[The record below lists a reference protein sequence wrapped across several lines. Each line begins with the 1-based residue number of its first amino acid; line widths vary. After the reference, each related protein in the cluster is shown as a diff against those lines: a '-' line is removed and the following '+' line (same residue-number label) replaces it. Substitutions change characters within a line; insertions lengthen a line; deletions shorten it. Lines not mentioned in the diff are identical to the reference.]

1 MAPTCG
7 ILRSAELNRQSSSR
21 HNDPHEG
28 AGVRDEPEEVRRR
41 QLIEVTI
48 DSLAEVG
55 YVGSTLAQI
64 AQRADVSPGLV
75 AHYFGDKDG
84 LLEATFRT
92 LARRIAERVR
102 ERLKL
107 VRTPRGRVQAV
118 IDTNLAPEEFDQ
130 RTGTAWL
137 AFWGQV
143 LHVKGLKRVQTVYQR
158 RMLSNLRH
166 ALKRLLPAEEARSL
180 AAMIAAMIDGVWLRA
195 ALSRWEEAD
204 SESAR
209 AMLTAFVDSRLRE
222 AAAPESGGPVMAAAS
237 SPRVAASP
245 GMASS
250 RPESFTTINPATGEV
265 LAEIAIDGP
274 AEVAAAV
281 ARASAA
287 QQPWASLPGAA
298 RGRILRRAADILRAR
313 NAELAELETR
323 DTGKPI
329 QETSAVDVLSGAEC
343 LEYYAGLAASVAGEH
358 LDLGPQAFGYTRRE
372 PLGVVAGIGAWNYPL
387 QIACWKAAP
396 ALACGNAM
404 IFKPAEL
411 TPLTAMKLRD
421 ILAEAGLPEGVFQ
434 VVQGT
439 ADTGR
444 LLTAHPAI
452 RKVSLTGEVGTGR
465 AVMADAAASLKQVTL
480 ELGGKSP
487 LIVFEDAK
495 LENAVG
501 GALLGNFY
509 SAGEVCS
516 NGTRV
521 FVHRAIKAAFLER
534 LAARVSAMRI
544 GDPLDPATQVGA
556 LISEE
561 HMRKVLA
568 YIARGQ
574 AEGARLVVGGQR
586 VTSGDLANGCFIAPT
601 VFDDCHDDMA
611 IVREEIFGPVMS
623 VLEFED
629 EEEVI
634 ARANATDFG
643 LAAGVFTNDLTRAHR
658 VIARLQAGT
667 CWINHYN
674 VTPIELPF
682 GGVKLSGLGRE
693 NGRAAIEHYT
703 QVKSVYVAMSDVDAP
718 Y

>member
-1 MAPTCG
+1 MNKQSTTLKELVHHG
-7 ILRSAELNRQSSSR
+7 SSA
-21 HNDPHEG
+21 
-28 AGVRDEPEEVRRR
+28 ARDEGEEARRV

-55 YVGSTLAQI
+55 YVGTTLAEI
-64 AQRADVSPGLV
+64 ARRAGVSPGLV
-75 AHYFGDKDG
+75 SHYFGDKDG
-84 LLEATFRT
+84 LLEAAFRT
-92 LARRIAERVR
+92 LARTLAVRVR
-102 ERLKL
+102 ARLAQA
-107 VRTPRGRVQAV
+107 RTPRARVQAV

-143 LHVKGLKRVQTVYQR
+143 LHVRGLKRVQTAYQR
-158 RMLSNLRH
+158 RMLSNLRSD
-166 ALKRLLPAEEARSL
+166 LRRMIPGEEARSL

-195 ALSRWEEAD
+195 ALSEWQEAD
-204 SESAR
+204 SEAAR
-209 AMLTAFVDSRLRE
+209 ALLTAFVEGRLSELAQAETER
-222 AAAPESGGPVMAAAS
+222 ANARATAQTCRAGDTLRA
-237 SPRVAASP
+237 
-245 GMASS
+245 
-250 RPESFTTINPATGEV
+250 INPATGAL
-265 LAEIAIDGP
+265 LAELAPDG
-274 AEVAAAV
+274 AEQVDAAV
-281 ARASAA
+281 ARARAA
-287 QQPWASLPGAA
+287 QGEWAALTGAE
-298 RGRILRRAADILRAR
+298 RGRILQRAARVLRER
-313 NAELAELETR
+313 NDELAELETR
-323 DTGKPI
+323 NTGKPI
-329 QETSAVDVLSGAEC
+329 QETRSVDVLSGAQC
-343 LEYYAGLAASVAGEH
+343 LEYYGGLAAGIAGEH
-358 LDLGPQAFGYTRRE
+358 FDLGPRAFGYTRRE

-387 QIACWKAAP
+387 QIACWKSAP

-411 TPLTAMKLRD
+411 TPLTAIK
-421 ILAEAGLPEGVFQ
+421 LAEVYASAGVPEGVFQ
-434 VVQGT
+434 IVQGR
-439 ADTGR
+439 AETGR
-444 LLTAHPAI
+444 LLTRHPDI
-452 RKVSLTGEVGTGR
+452 RKISLTGEVGTGK
-465 AVMADAAASLKQVTL
+465 AVLADAAAFLKQVTL

-487 LIVFEDAK
+487 LIVFGDAS
-495 LENAVG
+495 LENAVS

-521 FVHRAIKAAFLER
+521 FVHRSLHAAFVER
-534 LAARVSAMRI
+534 LRARVAAMRV

-561 HMRKVLA
+561 HLEKVLGF
-568 YIARGQ
+568 IARGRAQ
-574 AEGARLVVGGQR
+574 GARLVTGGAR
-586 VTSGDLANGCFIAPT
+586 LTAGELAKGCFVAPT
-601 VFDDCHDDMA
+601 VFDDCHDDMD
-611 IVREEIFGPVMS
+611 IVRQEIFGPVMS

-629 EEEVI
+629 EDEVI

-658 VIARLQAGT
+658 VIAQLQAGT

-703 QVKSVYVAMSDVDAP
+703 QLKSVYVAMGDIDAP